1 MQRAAAMDW
10 VHRPEEFASVQSL
23 LCSAVPLLGEHPPV
37 LAAVEFRDFE
47 LLRYGEGAF
56 FAEHADRC
64 AVSATVCLSSDRSH
78 REACGVHELVVACSV
93 WCSRALSGGCVH

>member
-47 LLRYGEGAF
+47 LLRYGVGAF

-64 AVSATVCLSSDRSH
+64 
-78 REACGVHELVVACSV
+78 
-93 WCSRALSGGCVH
+93 GCVLEPHCSLHPRSVLSERTGVRGVAGGRQ